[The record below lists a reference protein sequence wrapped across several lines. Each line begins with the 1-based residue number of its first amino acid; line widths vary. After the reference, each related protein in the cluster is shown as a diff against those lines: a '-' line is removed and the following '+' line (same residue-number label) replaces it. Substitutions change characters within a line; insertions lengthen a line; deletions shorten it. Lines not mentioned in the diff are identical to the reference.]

1 MKKNITIN
9 LFGSLYAIDEDA
21 YELLRNYLDNM
32 RSYFSNK
39 EDGNEIATD
48 IESRV
53 GELLS
58 ELKAGGVEAISIEH
72 IENIIGRI
80 GNPDQLEPENEASAA
95 NGNGAAETADTTE
108 STGKKSRATP
118 LPRQGR
124 PHDSRHTVGLM
135 QIFRRHRP
143 AAVAH
148 IDHHSLLRQRH
159 YPLNHLSDTVGHHS
173 TGRDGSRTSADAR
186 PAHQHPDT
194 QRRDHTRREPHR
206 RICQ

>member
-80 GNPDQLEPENEASAA
+80 GNPDRLDPETKHPPPTGTVRRKPPTPQRAQEKKPCDAS
-95 NGNGAAETADTTE
+95 TA
-108 STGKKSRATP
+108 
-118 LPRQGR
+118 
-124 PHDSRHTVGLM
+124 
-135 QIFRRHRP
+135 
-143 AAVAH
+143 
-148 IDHHSLLRQRH
+148 
-159 YPLNHLSDTVGHHS
+159 
-173 TGRDGSRTSADAR
+173 
-186 PAHQHPDT
+186 
-194 QRRDHTRREPHR
+194 TRKTA
-206 RICQ
+206 